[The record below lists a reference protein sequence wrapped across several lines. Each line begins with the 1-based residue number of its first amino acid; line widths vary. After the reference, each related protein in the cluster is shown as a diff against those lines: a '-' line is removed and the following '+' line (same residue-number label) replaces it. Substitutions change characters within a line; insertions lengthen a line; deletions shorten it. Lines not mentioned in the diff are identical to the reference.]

1 MAPRKSARTTKPD
14 VTTEG
19 GEDVSQRVLTLE
31 NEVVRLAGQ
40 VSESVVANAWLTRRD
55 VQLQEEFERLRS
67 LNEPG
72 MLQLKQ
78 LITEPAVNRE
88 FMRLASLAK
97 TSSVEA
103 HRLKDEIRG
112 LHFATNNP
120 KGPSSLLSQIKGLE
134 GKVKALSAE
143 SMESRATTLEASLRL
158 AEARISELSKKV
170 YSLEKKNQELLV
182 DKDALE
188 KELLGYRH
196 PRDGF
201 GAPRGAR
208 DGPRGGAP
216 KRGRRGR

>member
-1 MAPRKSARTTKPD
+1 MQLEKTMPPRRAKKAAD
-14 VTTEG
+14 VTDGDEHA
-19 GEDVSQRVLTLE
+19 SQRIQTLE
-31 NEVVRLAGQ
+31 NDVVRLVAQ
-40 VSESVVANAWLTRRD
+40 VSESVVANAYLTRKD
-55 VQLQEEFERLRS
+55 VQLQDEFERLRE

-72 MLQLKQ
+72 LLQLKQ

-97 TSSVEA
+97 TSSLEA

-112 LHFATNNP
+112 LHFASNNP

-143 SMESRATTLEASLRL
+143 SMESRASSLEASLQL
-158 AEARISELSKKV
+158 AEARISELNKKV
-170 YSLEKKNQELLV
+170 FTLEKKNQELLT

-196 PRDGF
+196 PRDG
-201 GAPRGAR
+201 
-208 DGPRGGAP
+208 PRGGAPP